1 MRSRPEPATTARVT
15 AGQSRFLGNG
25 GKGIR
30 SWALY
35 AGLPLVLVLSACGGP
50 AGEDGGEAAEEAA
63 LLHDAQLISFEGA
76 EIMPEGSE
84 AGVYSELVTVQ
95 YSEQVRATTELD
107 KPACLDA
114 ANRWADAEAVQAAP
128 ASLTSYQWDRGS
140 LTHLLVRLDEEGAAA
155 ALDARPPEDCD
166 TYTATYEDGT
176 SSGYEVRDLAEL
188 PTLGDASRGFAV
200 DVDTDGERNHM
211 YSVMYRNGDLVGTTS
226 IMGPGS
232 LEDYEEMLLGFT
244 RASVERQQEKLG

>member
-1 MRSRPEPATTARVT
+1 MRSRPEPATTVQIV
-15 AGQSRFLGNG
+15 AGQSRFRDSGR
-25 GKGIR
+25 KAVR
-30 SWALY
+30 SWGLY
-35 AGLPLVLVLSACGGP
+35 AGLPVVLALSACAGP
-50 AGEDGGEAAEEAA
+50 MEEGTGEAAEAAA

-84 AGVYSELVTVQ
+84 AGVYSELVTVR
-95 YSEQVRATTELD
+95 YSEQVRASTELD

-114 ANRWADAEAVQAAP
+114 ANRWADAEAVQGAP
-128 ASLTSYQWDRGS
+128 ASLTSYEWDRGS
-140 LTHLLVRLDEEGAAA
+140 LTHLLVRLDEDGAAA
-155 ALDARPPEDCD
+155 AVESRPPADCD

-188 PTLGDASRGFAV
+188 PTLGDESRGFAV

-226 IMGPGS
+226 IMGPGE
-232 LEDYEEMLLGFT
+232 LEDYEEMLVEFT

>member
-1 MRSRPEPATTARVT
+1 MRSRPEPATTARIT
-15 AGQSRFLGNG
+15 AGQSRFCGSG
-25 GKGIR
+25 RKAVR

-35 AGLPLVLVLSACGGP
+35 AGLPVVLALGACGGP
-50 AGEDGGEAAEEAA
+50 TEEGTGEKAEAAA

-84 AGVYSELVTVQ
+84 AGVYSELVTVR
-95 YSEQVRATTELD
+95 YSEQVRASTELD

-114 ANRWADAEAVQAAP
+114 ANRWADAEAVQDAP
-128 ASLTSYQWDRGS
+128 ASLTSYEWDRGS
-140 LTHLLVRLDEEGAAA
+140 LTHLLVRLDEEEAAA
-155 ALDARPPEDCD
+155 AVDSRPPADCD

-176 SSGYEVRDLAEL
+176 SSGYEVRDLEEL
-188 PTLGDASRGFAV
+188 PALGDGSRAFAV
-200 DVDTDGERNHM
+200 DVDTDGERSHM

-232 LEDYEEMLLGFT
+232 LEDYEEMLVEFT
-244 RASVERQQEKLG
+244 RASVERQRDKLG

>member
-1 MRSRPEPATTARVT
+1 MRSRPEPATTVQIA
-15 AGQSRFLGNG
+15 AGQSRSRDSGRQPV
-25 GKGIR
+25 R
-30 SWALY
+30 SWGVFAC
-35 AGLPLVLVLSACGGP
+35 LPLVLALGACGGP
-50 AGEDGGEAAEEAA
+50 TEEGTGDQAEAAA
-63 LLHDAQLISFEGA
+63 LLHDAQLVSFEGA

-95 YSEQVRATTELD
+95 YSEQVRASTELD
-107 KPACLDA
+107 KPDCLDA

-128 ASLTSYQWDRGS
+128 ASLTSYEWDRGS

-155 ALDARPPEDCD
+155 AIASRPPAGCD

-188 PTLGDASRGFAV
+188 PTLGDESRGFAV

-226 IMGPGS
+226 IMGPGA
-232 LEDYEEMLLGFT
+232 LEDYQEMLVEFT
-244 RASVERQQEKLG
+244 RASVDRQQEKLG